1 MKKIFIS
8 CVLVVWSVSVWAQ
21 TTKPNTTK
29 KPTTKTE
36 TAKEQTAPPVV
47 VVPPVVPPPAPF
59 PAPKQQDR
67 PTDGYFKKNN
77 VPQAKL
83 TPLAPIR
90 EADVIFSRRVWRDID
105 VREKLNQFFVAP
117 QSRLIDLI
125 YKAVAA
131 GELTAYDP
139 TAAPEKDDRNGDAFS
154 TPLTP
159 EKAIARFTDSTF
171 VEDYDANGDVI
182 QGSGRMVANIFTPDS
197 ILKFRIKEDWV
208 FDKQRSVFE
217 PRIIGIAPLIKIKKA
232 GQELNEQP
240 IFWVYFPEL
249 RPLLN
254 ITQVANGRND
264 AFALSFDDVFMKR
277 IFASYIV
284 KVSNVKDE
292 YIRDYTKTGVD
303 RLKESE
309 RLKKELLD
317 WEHDLWSY

>member
-21 TTKPNTTK
+21 TTKPNTTQ

-47 VVPPVVPPPAPF
+47 VPLVAPPP

-67 PTDGYFKKNN
+67 PTDGYYKKNN

-83 TPLAPIR
+83 IPLAPIR

-125 YKAVAA
+125 YKAVDA

-139 TAAPEKDDRNGDAFS
+139 TAA
-154 TPLTP
+154 P

-264 AFALSFDDVFMKR
+264 AFGLSFDDVFMKR

>member
-1 MKKIFIS
+1 MKKIFS
-8 CVLVVWSVSVWAQ
+8 FGVLLTMFAAPVLAQKTTPAAKPASTTQVTPSVQPQVTPAPVQ
-21 TTKPNTTK
+21 TPAPAK
-29 KPTTKTE
+29 KP
-36 TAKEQTAPPVV
+36 A
-47 VVPPVVPPPAPF
+47 
-59 PAPKQQDR
+59 DR
-67 PTDGYFKKNN
+67 PVDGYYKKNN

-90 EADVIFSRRVWRDID
+90 EADIIYSRRVWRDID
-105 VREKLNQFFVAP
+105 VREKLNQFFVSP

-125 YKAVAA
+125 YKAVEA

-139 TAAPEKDDRNGDAFS
+139 TSAPEKDDRNGDAFS

-159 EKAIARFTDSTF
+159 DKAIARFTDSTF
-171 VEDYDANGDVI
+171 VEDYDSNGDVI

-197 ILKFRIKEDWV
+197 ITKFRIKEDWV

-240 IFWVYFPEL
+240 IFWVYFPEM
-249 RPLLN
+249 RGLLST
-254 ITQVANGRND
+254 TQVVNGRND
-264 AFALSFDDVFMKR
+264 AFSLSYDDVFMKR
-277 IFASYIV
+277 IFSSYIV

-292 YIRDYTKTGVD
+292 YIRDYAKTGVD

-309 RLKKELLD
+309 RIKKELLD